1 MNTTTIK
8 AFETIDRDV
17 TEVSTDAETYLEM
30 GVTRKE
36 AVDVDDALS
45 NLLRQAL
52 NGEYGNSGQ
61 VSNFVRLWK
70 GRCRESPTIMITSSK
85 EADIALDALDRFE
98 ADEVDLTDR
107 IHDDLVEIINETSV
121 GL

>member
-1 MNTTTIK
+1 METITIE
-8 AFETIDRDV
+8 AFETLDRDV

-52 NGEYGNSGQ
+52 NGEYGNSER
-61 VSNFVRLWK
+61 VSNFTRLWK
-70 GRCRESPTIMITSSK
+70 GRCRESPTIMITNSK

-98 ADEVDLTDR
+98 AVEVDLTDR
-107 IHDDLVEIINETSV
+107 IHDNLVEIINETSV

>member
-1 MNTTTIK
+1 MDTTTVE

-17 TEVSTDAETYLEM
+17 SEVSTDAETYIEV

-45 NLLRQAL
+45 NLLKEAI
-52 NGEYGNSGQ
+52 NGEYGNSEQ
-61 VSNFVRLWK
+61 VSNFNRLWK
-70 GRCRESPTIMITSSK
+70 GRCRESPTIMITNTE
-85 EADIALDALDRFE
+85 EADIALDALDRYE

-107 IHDDLVEIINETSV
+107 VHDSLVEVLNETSV
-121 GL
+121 DL